1 MGQCIGTAPFH
12 SIRYCILTEELKL
25 KISLLPDSPGVYMY
39 LNREGTVI
47 YVGKAKKL
55 KRRVSSYFNRV
66 HPVLRTNMLV
76 RNICDMRY
84 IVVNSEEEALDLENS
99 LIKEYQPHYNVLL
112 KDDKSYPWICVTREM
127 YPRVFITREEHQR
140 GAKYY
145 GPYPKAE
152 VARALIDVIRQL
164 YPLRSCRHPI
174 TPDRVAELKWRLCL
188 QYHIKNCEGCC
199 RGLVSEQRYG
209 QYISA
214 VRQILNGDTK
224 AVSDYLMAEM
234 QRLASELKFEEAQV
248 LKRKY
253 QLIENYR
260 ARSVIVNPSIHN
272 VDVFAITRDES
283 AAYVNYMHMR
293 NGSVVQSLTLEY
305 KFQAVD
311 TDETDAELMTE
322 AVREIRTRFQLT
334 YSQESVREAIVN
346 VIPDFAVGGIDYFV
360 PQRGDKRKLL
370 AISLKNA
377 EQYRIDKYRRM
388 DKLNPE
394 QRTTRTLTTLQ
405 RDFHLDELPRH
416 IECFDNS
423 NISGSNPVAACVVF
437 RNAKPSK
444 KDYRHFNIKTVDGAD
459 DFASM
464 REVLVRRYSRLV
476 AEGQDLPQLVVVDG
490 GKGQLGAAVEALE
503 SIGLHGKIALA
514 GIAKRLDEIYFPG
527 DSVPLYIDKNSESL
541 RVIQRLRDEA
551 HRFCITHHRQQRS
564 KAQVHSQLDDV
575 PGIGPKSRD
584 ALLRRFKSIKR
595 MAEASVAE
603 LAEVVG
609 QKKAEALCDAL
620 KAGNK
625 GQ

>member
-1 MGQCIGTAPFH
+1 MTD
-12 SIRYCILTEELKL
+12 ELKL
-25 KISLLPDSPGVYMY
+25 KVSLLPDSPGVYMY
-39 LNREGTVI
+39 LNTEGTVI

-76 RNICDMRY
+76 RNIADMKY

-127 YPRVFITREEHQR
+127 YPRVFITRDEHQR

-152 VARALIDVIRQL
+152 VARALIDVIRQI
-164 YPLRSCRHPI
+164 YPLRTCRHAI
-174 TPDRVAELKWRLCL
+174 TPDGIEAQKWRLCL

-199 RGLVSEQRYG
+199 RGLVSAEKYG
-209 QYISA
+209 EYISE

-224 AVSDYLMAEM
+224 QVSDYLVQQM
-234 QRLASELKFEEAQV
+234 QRLASELKFEEAQL

-253 QLIENYR
+253 ELIENYR

-272 VDVFAITRDES
+272 VDVFALTRDDS
-283 AAYVNYMHMR
+283 AAYINYMHMR
-293 NGSVVQSLTLEY
+293 GGTIVQSLTLEY

-311 TDETDAELMTE
+311 TDETNEELMTE
-322 AVREIRTRFQLT
+322 AVREVHQRFRST
-334 YSQESVREAIVN
+334 YEAERVKEAIVN
-346 VIPDFAVGGIDYFV
+346 VVPDVAVDGLDYLV

-377 EQYRIDKYRRM
+377 EQYRTDKYRRM
-388 DKLNPE
+388 EKLNPE
-394 QRTTRTLTTLQ
+394 QRTMRTLTTMQ
-405 RDFHLDELPRH
+405 RDFHLSELPRH

-423 NISGSNPVAACVVF
+423 NISGTNPVSACVVF
-437 RNAKPSK
+437 RNAKPAK
-444 KDYRHFNIKTVDGAD
+444 KEYRHFNIKTVEGSD

-464 REVLVRRYSRLV
+464 REVMVRRYSRLV
-476 AEGQDLPQLVVVDG
+476 AEHQELPQLVVVDG
-490 GKGQLGAAVEALE
+490 GKGQLSAAVDALD
-503 SIGLHGKIALA
+503 SIGLRGKIALA

-527 DSVPLYIDKNSESL
+527 DSVPLYIDKNSETL
-541 RVIQRLRDEA
+541 RVVQRLRDEA

-564 KAQVHSQLDDV
+564 KSQIHSRLDEI
-575 PGIGPKSRD
+575 PGIGPKTRD
-584 ALLRRFKSIKR
+584 LLLRKFKSIKR
-595 MAEASVAE
+595 MGEATVEE

-609 QKKAEALCDAL
+609 PKKAEVLHKAL
-620 KAGNK
+620 NVSEISE
-625 GQ
+625 